1 MKKTTIL
8 TAAAVLVLLLASCNP
23 AEIGDALK
31 KTGGNIFSGAVTA
44 DTSSAAETSAAAASA
59 VNKEE
64 GTLTPAGKEEKAAF
78 VASVSE
84 TVARATA
91 SEVKQAA
98 LEKELKKPVD
108 EETKAIMH
116 TSLPALNAGLEERGI
131 ETSLELPENPTVMN
145 LIVMQMLTV
154 VNDIS
159 AEETD
164 EETAVAET
172 AAAALKT
179 VEVISGMSKAGRVDI
194 LAIALPFIS
203 DIIGTKAI
211 AENQISD
218 DAAKYARMMISV
230 FDEMIRASD
239 SDGDTYLD
247 AAGLS
252 EALFAL
258 KAKRIAYES
267 AGTAVYDSYLPEE
280 EERTIYYP
288 GWAIVKAL
296 PEKAASRRMTDV
308 FEKMLEN
315 PSGTFS
321 LGNLLDYAA
330 CVAMTEFE
338 SVFGSPLDSMLTKAS
353 TDAIR
358 KYLADPTKANL
369 ADLVNLDEFSGFME
383 RMDDFDFG
391 RIINNTT
398 VRKTACVMTADV
410 AVETFSDI
418 IRDILKEEN

>member
-23 AEIGDALK
+23 AEVGDALK
-31 KTGGNIFSGAVTA
+31 KTGGNIFSGAIAA
-44 DTSSAAETSAAAASA
+44 DTSSAAETSATAASA

-64 GTLTPAGKEEKAAF
+64 GTLTPAGREEKAAF

-131 ETSLELPENPTVMN
+131 ETSLKLPENPTVMN

-159 AEETD
+159 AEAPA
-164 EETAVAET
+164 ETAVAET
-172 AAAALKT
+172 TAAALKT

-194 LAIALPFIS
+194 LAIALPFIG
-203 DIIGTKAI
+203 DIVGTKAI
-211 AENQISD
+211 AEDQISD

-230 FDEMIRASD
+230 FDEMIKASD

-358 KYLADPTKANL
+358 RYLADPTKANL

-398 VRKTACVMTADV
+398 VRKTACAMTADV

-418 IRDILKEEN
+418 IRDILKKEN